1 MWRSFALLAAQ
12 IAVLITATFIAV
24 LTALTGKTAKVALTV
39 AGRGIFVSSHL
50 SQGKA
55 LVTLIVAR
63 IIVNVVAN
71 FAKVTE

>member
-1 MWRSFALLAAQ
+1 MWRIFALLAAQ

-24 LTALTGKTAKVALTV
+24 LTALTGKAAKVALTV

-50 SQGKA
+50 SQSEA
-55 LVTLIVAR
+55 LVALLVAR

-71 FAKVTE
+71 FAKVTA